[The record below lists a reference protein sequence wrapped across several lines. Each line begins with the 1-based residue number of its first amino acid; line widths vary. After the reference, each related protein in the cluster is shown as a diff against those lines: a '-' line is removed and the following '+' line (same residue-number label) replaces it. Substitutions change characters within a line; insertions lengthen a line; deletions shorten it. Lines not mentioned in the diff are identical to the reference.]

1 MEAGRKQACDERC
14 DEYAE
19 GCKKYGWD
27 IVSSFGGGNSHIG
40 SGCCKGKDGYK
51 AGNNGLKW

>member
-27 IVSSFGGGNSHIG
+27 IVSSCGGGNSGIC
-40 SGCCKGKDGYK
+40 SGYGTGKDCYK
-51 AGNNGLKW
+51 ADNNGLKW